1 MIYLF
6 GDSYVD
12 RKYCSD
18 KWAWPRRLEKAY
30 HCKNYGRV
38 GTGPSYALQ
47 KLGSMIESDAIQ
59 KDDIL
64 IFFVP
69 EFFRTNFY
77 FCKPEQQVM
86 SYYAFDSDRKK
97 IAIDTLGDKTVRW
110 LAKWWKFYQYYGY
123 NDTIDVAKIFSLLN
137 SYSQYFK
144 KVLII
149 NTDRDF
155 VDYEKTVETVLN
167 ASNITFPCD
176 IILDEVSRSEPE
188 FTHAMAKHGT
198 DKRSNHM
205 NKFNHDIMYA
215 MLVQW
220 IESGV
225 KPTNQFQTKGKVKP
239 HN

>member
-6 GDSYVD
+6 GDSYAD
-12 RKYCSD
+12 INYSPD

-30 HCKNYGRV
+30 HCSNYGKA
-38 GTGPSYALQ
+38 GTGPSYSLHR
-47 KLGSMIESDAIQ
+47 LGSMIESNVIK

-77 FCKPEQQVM
+77 FFKPEEQVM
-86 SYYAFDSDRKK
+86 SYYTYDTRKQ
-97 IAIDTLGDKTVRW
+97 IAIDTLGNKNVTW
-110 LAKWWKFYQYYGY
+110 LAEWWRFYQYYDY

-137 SYSQYFK
+137 SYSQFFK

-149 NTDRDF
+149 NTDIHFER
-155 VDYEKTVETVLN
+155 YEKTVNTVLN
-167 ASNITFPCD
+167 ASNITFPSD
-176 IILDEVSRSEPE
+176 IILDEISRSEPE
-188 FTHAMAKHGT
+188 FTDALAKFGK
-198 DKRSNHM
+198 DQRSNHLSRG
-205 NKFNHDIMYA
+205 NHDIMYS
-215 MLVQW
+215 MIVNW

-225 KPTNQFQTKGKVKP
+225 KPTNQFQTKDTVKP